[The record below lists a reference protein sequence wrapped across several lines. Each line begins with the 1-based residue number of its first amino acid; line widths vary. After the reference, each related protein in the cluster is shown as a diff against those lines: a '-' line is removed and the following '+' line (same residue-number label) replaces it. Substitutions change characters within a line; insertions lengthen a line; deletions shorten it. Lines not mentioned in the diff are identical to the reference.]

1 MAGDPPNERMLGPQ
15 LSDPPPGLHP
25 WQARARAEIE
35 SAFQGAHRDS
45 LILAELVQGIAVPD
59 DPLEVSAAH

>member
-1 MAGDPPNERMLGPQ
+1 MASDRPDERVLGPQ
-15 LSDPPPGLHP
+15 LSDPPPGLYP
-25 WQARARAEIE
+25 WQEEARKEIE
-35 SAFQGAHRDS
+35 SAYQGAHHDN